1 MHSLRGLRSY
11 AGYSLQDLSDA
22 TGIPSR
28 TLSLIE
34 RERLIPSAKEK
45 RRIAEVLGIGTEKVL
60 WIDTIP
66 DFDDYENDEEEFDEN
81 EGEWDEDIE
90 DDVEEG

>member
-1 MHSLRGLRSY
+1 MHSMRGLRSY

-28 TLSLIE
+28 NLSLIE

-45 RRIAEVLGIGTEKVL
+45 RRIAKVLGIGTEEIL

-66 DFDDYENDEEEFDEN
+66 DWNEDYEDDESYGDKANYEDEEDLGEEDE
-81 EGEWDEDIE
+81 
-90 DDVEEG
+90 

>member
-1 MHSLRGLRSY
+1 MHSMRGLRSY

-45 RRIAEVLGIGTEKVL
+45 RRIAEVLGIGTEDVL
-60 WIDTIP
+60 WIDAIP
-66 DFDDYENDEEEFDEN
+66 DFDEDYKNDEEDF
-81 EGEWDEDIE
+81 DEDIK
-90 DDVEEG
+90 DDVEEE